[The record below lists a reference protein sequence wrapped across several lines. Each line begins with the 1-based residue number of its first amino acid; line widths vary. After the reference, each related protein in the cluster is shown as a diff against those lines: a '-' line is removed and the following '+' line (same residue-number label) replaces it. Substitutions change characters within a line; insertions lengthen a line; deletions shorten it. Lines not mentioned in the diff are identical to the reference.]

1 MRPSD
6 SVDRLYEHVKQ
17 DILDKISS
25 GEYRPHQ
32 QILSERE
39 LCRHYSVSRTTV
51 RKAIDELV
59 ADGVLIRSSGRGTFV
74 ADTRPRAKKKAG
86 NILFLRCVHSDIAR
100 SDSEVK
106 DDIFYPRVLYG
117 VEATCSQNGYHCLY
131 KTINE
136 NDFRHDEL
144 EKSIANS
151 DGVVC
156 GELHNESFLSLLEK
170 YSLPVVLVCPSMKDT
185 RFDVVGIDNIHGAIR
200 AVTYLI
206 ERGHRKIAFI
216 GGSEESTPSR
226 EREEG
231 YRQALK
237 ANGLEPD
244 PSLISSN
251 DWRLEDGYNATVD
264 LINRGEAPTAIFAA
278 SDLLAIGAINA
289 IRDSGHRVPDDI
301 SVIGFDDIEMA
312 RQVKPSLTTMRVRR
326 AEMGEI
332 AARLVFERL
341 HSQRDYPLRIAIPT
355 VLQERDSVKEV
366 VRWRSSWV
374 LLKSLS

>member
-86 NILFLRCVHSDIAR
+86 NILFLRFTSDIAR
-100 SDSEVK
+100 SDPKSKTTSLQSYTEWKPPVHK
-106 DDIFYPRVLYG
+106 TDTT
-117 VEATCSQNGYHCLY
+117 ACT
-131 KTINE
+131 TINE
-136 NDFRHDEL
+136 NDFRHDEA

-156 GELHNESFLSLLEK
+156 GELHNESFLSLLECPAG
-170 YSLPVVLVCPSMKDT
+170 SDFCLPSMKDT

-206 ERGHRKIAFI
+206 ERGIARLPL
-216 GGSEESTPSR
+216 SAVLKKAHLR

-231 YRQALK
+231 YRQR
-237 ANGLEPD
+237 
-244 PSLISSN
+244 S
-251 DWRLEDGYNATVD
+251 
-264 LINRGEAPTAIFAA
+264 
-278 SDLLAIGAINA
+278 
-289 IRDSGHRVPDDI
+289 
-301 SVIGFDDIEMA
+301 
-312 RQVKPSLTTMRVRR
+312 RR
-326 AEMGEI
+326 T
-332 AARLVFERL
+332 
-341 HSQRDYPLRIAIPT
+341 D
-355 VLQERDSVKEV
+355 
-366 VRWRSSWV
+366 
-374 LLKSLS
+374 